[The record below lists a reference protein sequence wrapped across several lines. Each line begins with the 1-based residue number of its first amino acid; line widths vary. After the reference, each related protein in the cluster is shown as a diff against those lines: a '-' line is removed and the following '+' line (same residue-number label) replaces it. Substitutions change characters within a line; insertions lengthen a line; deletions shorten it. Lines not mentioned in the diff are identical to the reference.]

1 MDKRG
6 YGIFGPGGPYW
17 ISGGI
22 SLNAAYVFKE
32 KAEELAA
39 LYREVHGHAS
49 QKISKAA
56 TLEYILLGRTV
67 SRRRLEEQRRKG

>member
-6 YGIFGPGGPYW
+6 YGIFGPGGPFW

-22 SLNAAYVFKE
+22 SAAAAVVFKE
-32 KAEELAA
+32 KAAELAQ
-39 LYREVHGHAS
+39 LYREVYGHAS

-56 TLEYILLGRTV
+56 TLEYILLGRRVT
-67 SRRRLEEQRRKG
+67 RGRLEALRRKA